1 LAHKF
6 KIGQTVD
13 LMPRMLRAAAAGEY
27 EIRQLMPAPDGDTE
41 NPCYR
46 VKSTAERHDRIVPE
60 SELTLSTRVHSAV
73 S

>member
-13 LMPRMLRAAAAGEY
+13 LMPKMLRAAAVGEY
-27 EIRQLMPAPDGDTE
+27 EIRQLMPAPDADTG
-41 NPCYR
+41 NPSYR

-60 SELTLSTRVHSAV
+60 SELTLSTRVNTAFS
-73 S
+73 